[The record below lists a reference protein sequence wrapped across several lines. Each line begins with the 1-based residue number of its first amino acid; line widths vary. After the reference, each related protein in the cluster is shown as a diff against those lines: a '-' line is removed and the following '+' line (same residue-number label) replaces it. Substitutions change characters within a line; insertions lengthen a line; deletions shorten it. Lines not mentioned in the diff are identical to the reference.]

1 MLIAAPPRSPGDCTR
16 RPHTPTIRWLSDRY
30 ASSAVI
36 RVIGTTR
43 TVRLTS
49 PLRSRS
55 TPLITEYFRT
65 YHCAVATIMIRMNS
79 ATFTHHG
86 APPRK
91 VTTRNGTAERK
102 VRAVSIT
109 R

>member
-1 MLIAAPPRSPGDCTR
+1 M
-16 RPHTPTIRWLSDRY
+16 
-30 ASSAVI
+30 I

-43 TVRLTS
+43 TVRLNR

-55 TPLITEYFRT
+55 TPLITEYLRT
-65 YHCAVATIMIRMNS
+65 YHCAVATIMIRTNRV
-79 ATFTHHG
+79 TFTHHG

-91 VTTRNGTAERK
+91 VTTRNGIAERN